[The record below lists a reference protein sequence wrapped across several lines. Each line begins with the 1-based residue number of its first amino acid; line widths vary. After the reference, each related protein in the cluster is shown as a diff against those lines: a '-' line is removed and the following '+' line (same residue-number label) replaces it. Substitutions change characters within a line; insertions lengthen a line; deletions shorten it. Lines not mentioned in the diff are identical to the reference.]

1 MRILVVE
8 DTVDVAEA
16 IVASLTRVGHVV
28 DWEAHGARA
37 AARVLD
43 PHYDLLI
50 LDIMLPGVDGF
61 ELLRQVRAKGLATS
75 VLMLTACAE
84 IEERVNALD
93 LGADDYLV
101 KPFDY
106 RELDARI
113 RMLLRRGGGGGSTN
127 LLVAGKVSVDR
138 KTRSVLL
145 DGRPLEL
152 MRREVTLLEIL
163 LSRPGRIFGKD
174 ELIDRLFTIDD
185 NPSANAVEQ
194 YVGRLR
200 KKLVG
205 AGFEIRT
212 LRGLG
217 YQVVLA

>member
-16 IVASLTRVGHVV
+16 IVASLTRIGHVV
-28 DWEAHGARA
+28 DWEAHGGRA
-37 AARVLD
+37 ETRVLD
-43 PHYDLLI
+43 PHYDLLV
-50 LDIMLPGVDGF
+50 LDIMLPDVDGF
-61 ELLRQVRAKGLATS
+61 ELLRKVRAKGLATS

-84 IEERVNALD
+84 IEERVHALD

-113 RMLLRRGGGGGSTN
+113 RVLLRRGGGGSTN

-185 NPSANAVEQ
+185 NPTTNAVEQ

>member
-16 IVASLTRVGHVV
+16 IVASLTRIGHVV
-28 DWEAHGARA
+28 DWEAHGGRA

-50 LDIMLPGVDGF
+50 LDIMLPGTDGF
-61 ELLRQVRAKGLATS
+61 ELLRQVRSKGLATS

-84 IEERVNALD
+84 IEERVTALD

-113 RMLLRRGGGGGSTN
+113 RMLLRRDGGGTTN
-127 LLVAGKVSVDR
+127 LMVVGKVSVDR

-174 ELIDRLFTIDD
+174 ELIDRLFTVDD

-194 YVGRLR
+194 YVARLR
-200 KKLVG
+200 KKLVD

>member
-16 IVASLTRVGHVV
+16 IMASLTRVGHVV

-113 RMLLRRGGGGGSTN
+113 RMLLRRGGGGSTN

>member
-16 IVASLTRVGHVV
+16 IVASLTRIGHVV
-28 DWEAHGARA
+28 DWESHGGRA
-37 AARVLD
+37 EARVLD
-43 PHYDLLI
+43 PHYDLLV
-50 LDIMLPGVDGF
+50 LDIMLPDVDGF
-61 ELLRQVRAKGLATS
+61 DLLRQVRAKGLATS

-84 IEERVNALD
+84 IEERVHALD

-113 RMLLRRGGGGGSTN
+113 RMLLRRGGGGSTN

-138 KTRSVLL
+138 KSRSVLL